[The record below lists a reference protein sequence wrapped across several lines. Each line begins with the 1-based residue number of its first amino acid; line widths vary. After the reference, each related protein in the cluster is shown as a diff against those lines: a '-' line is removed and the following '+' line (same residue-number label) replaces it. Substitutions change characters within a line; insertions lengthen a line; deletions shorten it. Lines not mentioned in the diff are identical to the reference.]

1 MSRSSELAREW
12 RSFDEPRQPGRRRRR
27 WIAGVG
33 LFLLTLLLVAG
44 GLVYYWWNQGS
55 RGEGVEVLGEP
66 GVVANRLV
74 VLAMG
79 LDGVEPH
86 RTDTIQLISVD
97 SERGHL
103 GILSM
108 PRDTRVEL
116 PGYGWRRINEANAL
130 GGAELT
136 VRAVENLLGIKID
149 YWVRVDFSGFEQI
162 IDALGGI
169 EIDIPYPMRYTD
181 TAQNLYIDLPA
192 GRQRLNGEQALHYV
206 RYRDA
211 LGDVSL
217 VDPRRNEY
225 GGRIVRQLEFMKVLI
240 REVLKPSNIWNSP
253 QMIVRLMELV
263 DTNMSISTGIR
274 LAGALRQVDFDTI
287 DTQVLP
293 GRGETIAGA
302 SYWVYDEALVRE
314 AVNRVVLGRS
324 ALTQVQVLN
333 GNGKQGAAQAAADRL
348 RLEGYYVVSVGNA
361 DHFRYS
367 NTQIINRNGNPEGAR
382 AIAEILGSGMSTSNT
397 SLPPSLIHSDA
408 DYVII
413 LGADY
418 QG

>member
-1 MSRSSELAREW
+1 MSRSSELEREW
-12 RSFDEPRQPGRRRRR
+12 RSFDEPREPRQRRRR
-27 WIAGVG
+27 WLAGVG
-33 LFLLTLLLVAG
+33 IFLLTVILVAG

-55 RGEGVEVLGEP
+55 RGQGVEVRGES
-66 GVVANRLV
+66 GTVANRLV

-79 LDGVEPH
+79 LDAVEPH
-86 RTDTIQLISVD
+86 RTDTMQLVSVD

-103 GILSM
+103 GILSI

-130 GGAELT
+130 GGAELA
-136 VRAVENLLGIKID
+136 VQAVEDLLGIKID
-149 YWVRVDFSGFEQI
+149 YWLRVDFSGFEQI
-162 IDALGGI
+162 VDALGGV
-169 EIDIPYPMRYTD
+169 EIDIPYHMQYTD

-192 GRQRLNGEQALHYV
+192 GRHRLNGEQALHYV
-206 RYRDA
+206 RYRDG

-225 GGRIVRQLEFMKVLI
+225 GGRIVRQLEFMKILI
-240 REVLKPSNIWNSP
+240 REALKPSNIWNSP

-274 LAGALRQVDFDTI
+274 LAGALSQVDFDTI

-293 GRGETIAGA
+293 GRGETIGGA

-361 DHFRYS
+361 DHFRYP
-367 NTQIINRNGNPEGAR
+367 NTQIIQRNGNVEGAQ
-382 AIAEILGSGMSTSNT
+382 AIADILGSGISMSTS
-397 SLPPSLIHSDA
+397 SLPQSLIHAEA
-408 DYVII
+408 DYVVI

>member
-12 RSFDEPRQPGRRRRR
+12 RSFDEPRKPRRRRNR
-27 WIAGVG
+27 WLVGAGI
-33 LFLLTLLLVAG
+33 FLLTVILVTG
-44 GLVYYWWNQGS
+44 GLFYYWWNQGS
-55 RGEGVEVLGEP
+55 RGEGVEVRGESGTVP
-66 GVVANRLV
+66 NRLI

-79 LDGVEPH
+79 LDAVEPN
-86 RTDTIQLISVD
+86 RTDTMQLISVD
-97 SERGHL
+97 SESGHL
-103 GILSM
+103 GILSI
-108 PRDTRVEL
+108 PRDTRVQL

-130 GGAELT
+130 GGAELA
-136 VRAVENLLGIKID
+136 VRAVEDLLGIRID
-149 YWVRVDFSGFEQI
+149 YWLRVDFSGFEQI

-169 EIDIPYPMRYTD
+169 EIDIPYHMQYTD
-181 TAQNLYIDLPA
+181 TAQDLYIDLPA
-192 GRQRLNGEQALHYV
+192 GRHRLNGEQALHFV
-206 RYRDA
+206 RFRDG

-225 GGRIVRQLEFMKVLI
+225 GGRITRQLEFVKTLI
-240 REVLKPSNIWNSP
+240 REVLKPSNIWSSP
-253 QMIVRLMELV
+253 QMIVRMFDLL
-263 DTNMSISTGIR
+263 DTNISVSTGIR
-274 LAGALRQVDFDTI
+274 LAGALQQVDFETI

-293 GRGETIAGA
+293 GRGETIGGA

-333 GNGKQGAAQAAADRL
+333 GNGRQGAAQAAADRL

-361 DHFRYS
+361 DHFSYP
-367 NTQIINRNGNPEGAR
+367 NTQIISRNGNVDGAQ
-382 AIAEILGSGMSTSNT
+382 AIAQTLGSGVGTSTGT
-397 SLPPSLIHSDA
+397 LPSHLVHSEA
-408 DYVII
+408 DYVIV